1 MANATAA
8 ADSSSASSSTSGRSK
23 VYDSAT
29 DTALTAHKTGDDD
42 RTSDKVTRPWS
53 HGGNVAQ
60 VMAATALG
68 QLDYSVTGVPVEG
81 KLARIRKGDG
91 HSKRKDMVCTA
102 AATTAIITALVDLNL
117 VKLEVLK
124 AHPSTMLAKFAPQAT
139 SQHSSSS
146 GSSSEAVSKPRAS
159 ELTRV
164 FNIVNEAKESGI
176 TLEAAGGAAV
186 LPVLDALVKEGR
198 VRRVFDMMQ

>member
-1 MANATAA
+1 
-8 ADSSSASSSTSGRSK
+8 
-23 VYDSAT
+23 
-29 DTALTAHKTGDDD
+29 
-42 RTSDKVTRPWS
+42 
-53 HGGNVAQ
+53 
-60 VMAATALG
+60 
-68 QLDYSVTGVPVEG
+68 
-81 KLARIRKGDG
+81 
-91 HSKRKDMVCTA
+91 
-102 AATTAIITALVDLNL
+102 VDLSL

-124 AHPSTMLAKFAPQAT
+124 AHPSTMLAKFAPQAV

-146 GSSSEAVSKPRAS
+146 GSSSETVAKPRAS

-198 VRRVFDMMQ
+198 VRRVFDMMQVRIATGSTIMPNIVLYTFTLMCAAQHSSTVQALTVQNAIVADQRSHLCCTCIAS